1 VKENTMVTT
10 SQPVQTATERR
21 HGHRRLE
28 SVAGGWPIGVK
39 IAASAVLIGAFV
51 AQLINRSLLDMSQGY
66 VSLFRE
72 LATNPA
78 AANVSVIAGM
88 FAPAL
93 LVGSVLI
100 WFRMTRA
107 RSRIAAW
114 ISLVSGIL
122 AFTCLP
128 LMMGYSVSAFALAEA
143 HLATPAA
150 ADALSS
156 YAGAPAILL
165 FTVYNNAS
173 LLTIFAAAWAL
184 WRSHAVSRASVI
196 LLVLFMAGDI
206 VGLLPFDAHYIGLAA
221 TVLMAVSIFTATPP
235 FRAGETA
242 TTIKP

>member
-1 VKENTMVTT
+1 MNVTAGSSARFAQGNRST
-10 SQPVQTATERR
+10 RR
-21 HGHRRLE
+21 E
-28 SVAGGWPIGVK
+28 AVAGSWPIGVK
-39 IAASAVLIGAFV
+39 IAASAVVIGAFV

-72 LATNPA
+72 LSTNPG

-100 WFRMTRA
+100 WFRLSRA
-107 RSRIAAW
+107 RSRVAAW
-114 ISLVSGIL
+114 ISLISGVL

-128 LMMGYSVSAFALAEA
+128 LMMGFSVSAFALAQA
-143 HLATPAA
+143 HLGTHAA
-150 ADALSS
+150 ADALSG
-156 YAGAPAILL
+156 YAGPPAVLL

-196 LLVLFMAGDI
+196 LLVLFMVGDI
-206 VGLLPFDAHYIGLAA
+206 VGILPFDAHYIGLAA
-221 TVLMAVSIFTATPP
+221 AVLMAVSFFTAPAP
-235 FRAGETA
+235 FRDNDTMTSIE
-242 TTIKP
+242 P

>member
-1 VKENTMVTT
+1 MNITT
-10 SQPVQTATERR
+10 SGTIPAAATRGR
-21 HGHRRLE
+21 TRRRLE
-28 SVAGGWPIGVK
+28 SAAGTWPIAVK
-39 IAASAVLIGAFV
+39 IAASAVLIGAFI

-72 LATNPA
+72 LATNPG
-78 AANVSVIAGM
+78 AANISVIAGM

-100 WFRMTRA
+100 WFRLTRA

-114 ISLVSGIL
+114 ISVISGVL

-128 LMMGYSVSAFALAEA
+128 LLMGYTVSAFALAEA
-143 HLATPAA
+143 HLGTPAA
-150 ADALSS
+150 ADALSG
-156 YAGAPAILL
+156 YAGAPAVLL
-165 FTVYNNAS
+165 FAVYNNAS
-173 LLTIFAAAWAL
+173 LLTILAAAWAL

-221 TVLMAVSIFTATPP
+221 TVLMAVSLFTATAP
-235 FRAGETA
+235 FRADETA